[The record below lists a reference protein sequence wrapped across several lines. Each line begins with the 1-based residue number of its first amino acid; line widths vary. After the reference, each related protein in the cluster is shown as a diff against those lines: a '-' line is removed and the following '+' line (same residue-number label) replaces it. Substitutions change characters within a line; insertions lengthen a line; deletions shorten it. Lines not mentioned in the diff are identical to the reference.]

1 MSRWKQR
8 PTSIQFLSRQGG
20 TKSRGDAK
28 RCSKLNVNLKEES
41 MPIEI
46 DVRIIG
52 ESTQQVVQELGAFA
66 SHLSGG
72 FGVGPHKPDTT
83 APIEISGPNVET
95 LTGNGAD
102 KPATTSR
109 KRAAAKSD
117 HPAPEAPRIDRAAI
131 IDGLTKIYS
140 KGDEDVRLAIT
151 KFRDGQGAD
160 RLRDL
165 KDDALPAAAELLT
178 ELKLAAEQP
187 AV

>member
-1 MSRWKQR
+1 M
-8 PTSIQFLSRQGG
+8 
-20 TKSRGDAK
+20 A
-28 RCSKLNVNLKEES
+28 
-41 MPIEI
+41 IEI

-52 ESTQQVVQELGAFA
+52 ETTAGVVDELRAFA
-66 SHLSGG
+66 AHLSSGL
-72 FGVGPHKPDTT
+72 GVGARATDTPDSPEPA
-83 APIEISGPNVET
+83 APEPPPGT
-95 LTGNGAD
+95 KANGAD
-102 KPATTSR
+102 APAKAAR
-109 KRAAAKSD
+109 GKKAAA
-117 HPAPEAPRIDRAAI
+117 PAGAELKATLDRAAI

>member
-1 MSRWKQR
+1 
-8 PTSIQFLSRQGG
+8 
-20 TKSRGDAK
+20 
-28 RCSKLNVNLKEES
+28 

-66 SHLSGG
+66 AHLSSGL
-72 FGVGPHKPDTT
+72 GVGARATNTPDTPEPQ
-83 APIEISGPNVET
+83 APAT
-95 LTGNGAD
+95 TGNGAD
-102 KPATTSR
+102 KPATTR
-109 KRAAAKSD
+109 KRSTAAK
-117 HPAPEAPRIDRAAI
+117 PEPEEKAKLDRAAI

-165 KDDALPAAAELLT
+165 KDDALSAAAELLI
-178 ELKLAAEQP
+178 ELKTAEQP
-187 AV
+187 QV

>member
-1 MSRWKQR
+1 
-8 PTSIQFLSRQGG
+8 
-20 TKSRGDAK
+20 
-28 RCSKLNVNLKEES
+28 

-52 ESTQQVVQELGAFA
+52 QSTQEVVQELGAFA
-66 SHLSGG
+66 SYLSAGL
-72 FGVGPHKPDTT
+72 GVSTPQANT
-83 APIEISGPNVET
+83 ADATSQVT
-95 LTGNGAD
+95 TGNGAAEPD
-102 KPATTSR
+102 KPPTTR
-109 KRAAAKSD
+109 KRAPAAAKPD
-117 HPAPEAPRIDRAAI
+117 PAPEPEKKAALDRAAI

-165 KDDALPAAAELLT
+165 KDEDLPAAAALLT
-178 ELKLAAEQP
+178 ELKLADQP